1 MERKQGTVHVKKPA
15 ARKAARWRVVIES
28 YTEYS
33 TIVEATSEDEA
44 EALATNLFGEEDD
57 YRGEAW
63 TSLGTLFRVKAMG
76 RARNRNEEPPDAEFM
91 GSDEPGWDVPAA
103 LEPTATGPIPARR
116 GRPKR

>member
-1 MERKQGTVHVKKPA
+1 MEREQGTVHVKKPA
-15 ARKAARWRVVIES
+15 AGKAARWRVVIES

-63 TSLGTLFRVKAMG
+63 TSLGTLFRVKALG
-76 RARNRNEEPPDAEFM
+76 RSRNHNEEPPDTEFM
-91 GSDEPGWDVPAA
+91 GSDEPGWEVPTA
-103 LEPTATGPIPARR
+103 LEPTSTGPIPARR
-116 GRPKR
+116 RRPKR